1 MLIAIA
7 VVGITVFCLTLWCS
21 LTVAR
26 MRNLPAWRRYLPLS
40 LFLIALGASLLR
52 AFDLPQ
58 IANAIAFPL
67 NLAALVTSLHE
78 IRTRQSRNRAGLP
91 TG

>member
-7 VVGITVFCLTLWCS
+7 AVGITVFGLTLWCS

-26 MRNLPAWRRYLPLS
+26 MRHLPAWRRCLPLS
-40 LFLIALGASLLR
+40 LFLIALSASLLR
-52 AFDLPQ
+52 AFDVPQ

-67 NLAALVTSLHE
+67 NLAAIVTSLHE
-78 IRTRQSRNRAGLP
+78 IRARQSRDRAGLSVD
-91 TG
+91 